1 MHSGLIGK
9 VQKARQYSNE
19 RERVDISDF
28 AASFQGEHGNHQ
40 VIYHQSAWRCSCDF
54 FSGHQTCSHT
64 MAMERV
70 LAEMLPKE
78 HKQEPQPV

>member
-9 VQKARQYSNE
+9 VQKARQYSHE
-19 RERVDISDF
+19 RERVHISDF
-28 AASFQGEHGNHQ
+28 TASFKGEHGNHR

-64 MAMERV
+64 MAMERM
-70 LAEMLPKE
+70 LQGMLPE
-78 HKQEPQPV
+78 QAPAEVVG